1 MQLQLRTPQGMDI
14 PRGHDSLM
22 NAEWQ
27 AHCAMQRVSPP
38 NHEKETWLVNVRIRM
53 VAAFGMHVR
62 APTGICRS
70 FVGSLR

>member
-1 MQLQLRTPQGMDI
+1 M
-14 PRGHDSLM
+14 M

-27 AHCAMQRVSPP
+27 AHCAMQRVFPP